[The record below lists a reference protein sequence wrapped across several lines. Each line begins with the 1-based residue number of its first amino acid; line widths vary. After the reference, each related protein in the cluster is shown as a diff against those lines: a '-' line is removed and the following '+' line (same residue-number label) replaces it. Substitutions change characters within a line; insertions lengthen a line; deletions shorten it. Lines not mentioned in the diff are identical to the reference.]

1 MNMVWNGMDIYG
13 PNLSFMM
20 LQGKEMANALQ
31 VVAGQPGIVK
41 LDAHFSSRCR

>member
-20 LQGKEMANALQ
+20 LQGKEMANALPRF
-31 VVAGQPGIVK
+31 GFRI
-41 LDAHFSSRCR
+41 SSAAVHSQKDKEG